1 MGYVYKCLRTVILT
15 LRLAIRRGPGL
26 DSSTAELFESLI
38 TNLIM
43 EGSDADTN
51 ACVSGGL
58 LGAWVRYS
66 RLPQHWERGVRN
78 REWLIR
84 KAEALSL
91 RVGIL
96 EPPLGGEEKMPVA
109 DLDTALDGGRGM
121 LTKEQL
127 DKRESDFLMMILET
141 QKKSREAVKRKGGEK
156 RSTRSSLMK
165 KWFK

>member
-1 MGYVYKCLRTVILT
+1 VADKEGGSAKL
-15 LRLAIRRGPGL
+15 
-26 DSSTAELFESLI
+26 ES
-38 TNLIM
+38 
-43 EGSDADTN
+43 
-51 ACVSGGL
+51 
-58 LGAWVRYS
+58 
-66 RLPQHWERGVRN
+66 
-78 REWLIR
+78 
-84 KAEALSL
+84 
-91 RVGIL
+91 GIL
-96 EPPLGGEEKMPVA
+96 EPPLGGEEKIPVA